1 MKKLAFIVLFINSFI
16 TFGQGDFSVK
26 NSIPT
31 NYFDN
36 PMDIPMVLSGT
47 FGELRSN
54 HFHAGLDIKTKQR
67 EGIDVFASAEGY
79 VSRIKISLWGYGK
92 AIYITHPNGYTT
104 VYAHLKKF
112 NEKIENYIK
121 KHQYKTESFEV
132 QVFPSK
138 DELPISKN
146 ELIALSG
153 STGGFVGPH
162 LHFEIRDSKTEKPMN
177 PFLFGIDAKDGI
189 KPRISTLIGYSLD
202 SVSQINKL
210 NSPIQLSFI
219 KSKNGDLLAKRI
231 FAYGKIGFGV
241 NTYDQLDAASN
252 KNGIYSL
259 QMNVN
264 GEKVHEFIASSFSFS
279 ETKLINLAID
289 YDRFANL
296 NQRIQK
302 CYNEP
307 KNNLSLYNTSIN
319 NGILTIEDGL
329 SYTVEIIA
337 KDFKGNEQKISIH
350 ITGKK
355 DEIIET
361 ADNKTTPFKI
371 KSSEFNVFYLEGY
384 KVAFPKNTFYSD
396 FYMDLEVKDDAIKV
410 HQPTEPVRRKYT
422 LTFNVSKYS
431 DEEKN
436 QLYIASISKNGK
448 TKYESTVKKKE
459 TFYTSTKTLGKFTL
473 VKDSEKPTIKLH
485 NFKNEQWVTNF
496 NTLQVKISDKDSGI
510 KSFRAEI
517 DGEWVLM
524 ELDLPSGILSYNL
537 SDKNFSTAKHI
548 LKIVVIDNVGN
559 LNSLNTTFFRKK

>member
-241 NTYDQLDAASN
+241 N
-252 KNGIYSL
+252 
-259 QMNVN
+259 
-264 GEKVHEFIASSFSFS
+264 
-279 ETKLINLAID
+279 
-289 YDRFANL
+289 
-296 NQRIQK
+296 
-302 CYNEP
+302 
-307 KNNLSLYNTSIN
+307 
-319 NGILTIEDGL
+319 
-329 SYTVEIIA
+329 
-337 KDFKGNEQKISIH
+337 KI
-350 ITGKK
+350 G
-355 DEIIET
+355 
-361 ADNKTTPFKI
+361 
-371 KSSEFNVFYLEGY
+371 
-384 KVAFPKNTFYSD
+384 
-396 FYMDLEVKDDAIKV
+396 
-410 HQPTEPVRRKYT
+410 
-422 LTFNVSKYS
+422 
-431 DEEKN
+431 
-436 QLYIASISKNGK
+436 
-448 TKYESTVKKKE
+448 
-459 TFYTSTKTLGKFTL
+459 
-473 VKDSEKPTIKLH
+473 
-485 NFKNEQWVTNF
+485 
-496 NTLQVKISDKDSGI
+496 
-510 KSFRAEI
+510 RAH
-517 DGEWVLM
+517 V
-524 ELDLPSGILSYNL
+524 
-537 SDKNFSTAKHI
+537 
-548 LKIVVIDNVGN
+548 
-559 LNSLNTTFFRKK
+559 